1 MSKIAG
7 NGKYF
12 VYTWN
17 NPNVDHEVHHESL
30 RVLNP
35 TFHIF
40 QKEIGEEGTP
50 HFQGYIE
57 LARPKGLTQLKA
69 ANAQIHWERRA
80 GNQAQAI
87 AYSSKEESR
96 AEGPWTF
103 GEARKLNNTG
113 VSPDFFPAITA
124 GKRQRQLWES
134 HPEDM
139 RKYPR
144 MYEQVRSLYPPPVR
158 DTAPEVVLLIGEPGL
173 GKTRFVRER
182 ENMDDLY
189 VKPCDRDFWMNG
201 FDGHKAVLLDDFMGA
216 ANHVTL
222 TNLLQLLDRYQIRV
236 STKNG
241 HTWWQPERIYVT
253 TNIHPALWYDY
264 TNRRVHFAALRRRFT
279 SVIQFSL
286 EGGMT
291 TLKPSLD
298 DSAWDNFWR
307 LEQDPSGAALPIPT
321 EFATGSTYP
330 LLGHAL
336 YQLD

>member
-1 MSKIAG
+1 MSNITG

-17 NPNVDHEVHHESL
+17 NPNVDPESHHESL
-30 RVLNP
+30 RSLNP

-40 QKEIGEEGTP
+40 QKEKGEEGTL
-50 HFQGYIE
+50 HYQGYIE

-69 ANAQIHWERRA
+69 ANAQIHWERRL

-87 AYSSKEESR
+87 NYSSKEESR
-96 AEGPWTF
+96 EEGPWRY
-103 GEARKLNNTG
+103 GEPRKISNTG
-113 VSPDFFPAITA
+113 VSPDFLPEIKA
-124 GKRQRQLWES
+124 GKRQRELWET

-139 RKYPR
+139 RKYPK
-144 MYEQVRSLYPPPVR
+144 MYEQVRSLHPPPSR
-158 DTAPEVVLLIGEPGL
+158 TSAPEVVLLIGEPGL
-173 GKTRFVRER
+173 GKTRWVRSR
-182 ENMDDLY
+182 EQPDCLY

-201 FDGHKAVLLDDFMGA
+201 FDGHQAVLLDDFMGA
-216 ANHVTL
+216 ANHITL

-264 TNRRVHFAALRRRFT
+264 TSRKVHFAALRRRFT
-279 SVIQFSL
+279 RVIQFDAEL
-286 EGGMT
+286 GMT
-291 TLKPSLD
+291 EITPSD
-298 DSAWDNFWR
+298 DAWLPFWR
-307 LEQDPSGAALPIPT
+307 LEQDPAGANALPIPT
-321 EFATGSTYP
+321 EYATGSTYP